1 MWTDDS
7 GRPDPEAPPTRAE
20 PSPTPTDAGPE
31 PAEARFQSC
40 RWSVSEGGPAY
51 CSNPEVLPYA
61 GKGGFNAESWC
72 LDCTLYKVRRKAPKR
87 RRVDD
92 DFLY

>member
-1 MWTDDS
+1 M
-7 GRPDPEAPPTRAE
+7 EE
-20 PSPTPTDAGPE
+20 PAALPATKPAPTP
-31 PAEARFQSC
+31 AETRFDSC

-72 LDCTLYKVRRKAPKR
+72 PDCALYKVRRKAPKR
-87 RRVDD
+87 RQVDD